1 MAKPLTLE
9 KILFSQ
15 GFGTRRYC
23 SDLVYADLVKV
34 NGVLAEDPEEKIS
47 TENLQL
53 QVDGEDWEFH
63 EKAYIAF
70 NKPIGYECSH
80 KTSHHPSIY
89 GLLPQP
95 LVERGIQCV
104 GRLDYDTTGLI
115 LMSDDGQ
122 FIHKMTTPKK
132 NIGKIYEIT
141 TPDPITQKQI
151 DHLLGGVV
159 LDDDPKPCFA
169 TACVQKDEKLLAMTI
184 VEGRYHQVK
193 RMMAAVGNH
202 VAALHRTTIG
212 AYTMPS
218 DLPQGEWRWLY
229 PDDLVQLSKSVD
241 ALSSS
246 KNPS

>member
-34 NGVLAEDPEEKIS
+34 NGVLAEDSEEKIS

-218 DLPQGEWRWLY
+218 DLPEGEWRWLY
-229 PDDLVQLSKSVD
+229 PDDLVQLGKSID
-241 ALSSS
+241 AL
-246 KNPS
+246 

>member
-53 QVDGEDWEFH
+53 EVDGEDWEFH

-70 NKPIGYECSH
+70 HKPLGYECSH

-218 DLPQGEWRWLY
+218 DLPEGEWRWLY
-229 PDDLVQLSKSVD
+229 PDDLVQLGKSVD

-246 KNPS
+246 KNPG